1 MLQELGLLNDDGKK
15 ITSRKRSSTS
25 MQSPDDQAV
34 MDQWNWEIMHF
45 CDCANYHPKMC
56 ACIYWCSALSRY
68 RMSRFYVCVQ
78 ETQVQDSQGPAP
90 PAPLEPQIEDT
101 FGDGLEGGEEEHM
114 SDEDSVV
121 EPVTCHIDPEPSP
134 EPEIPAPDQHS
145 ASEPHAAVDVPPDG
159 ELDEKLQ
166 VKGTFKDH
174 VDRHHFCLSQAQ
186 HQYAFTCMHMVQ
198 GKYCKHRSSKCSCTF
213 CTIGAGVQMHFIT
226 CHACRA
232 IETYFICVHVV
243 RYVLKFRIVTVA
255 GYKAPG
261 RDSGSTGRFSHGP
274 GPGSLRSYREKGQ

>member
-186 HQYAFTCMHMVQ
+186 HQYAFTW
-198 GKYCKHRSSKCSCTF
+198 
-213 CTIGAGVQMHFIT
+213 
-226 CHACRA
+226 
-232 IETYFICVHVV
+232 
-243 RYVLKFRIVTVA
+243 
-255 GYKAPG
+255 YKANIANIDQANA
-261 RDSGSTGRFSHGP
+261 RAHFARSELVCKCILSHAMRAVQ
-274 GPGSLRSYREKGQ
+274 SKHILYVCMWYVMYLNSA